1 MGTAVVA
8 AVMLDL
14 LEVTDWAGDWVVVD
28 WAATAVEEAAVDLVA
43 VDSVAVDSAA
53 VEEAAVDS
61 VVEVEVDLA
70 VAAVDLAVAAV
81 ADSPQGSMPKR
92 GLRRFHSRSIQRP
105 PVLRHLKLR
114 RIHPRCHLQPHHPG
128 PFRRETT
135 RGSTRRRTDIF

>member
-1 MGTAVVA
+1 MVA

-14 LEVTDWAGDWVVVD
+14 LEVTDWAGDWAVVD
-28 WAATAVEEAAVDLVA
+28 WAATAVEEVAVDLVV

-61 VVEVEVDLA
+61 VVEVAVDL
-70 VAAVDLAVAAV
+70 AVDLAVAAV

-105 PVLRHLKLR
+105 PVLHHLKLR
-114 RIHPRCHLQPHHPG
+114 RIHQLCHLQH
-128 PFRRETT
+128 
-135 RGSTRRRTDIF
+135 RTAPSRPATIGWSCIARP

>member
-1 MGTAVVA
+1 MVA

-14 LEVTDWAGDWVVVD
+14 LEVTDWAGDWAVVD

-43 VDSVAVDSAA
+43 AGSAT

-114 RIHPRCHLQPHHPG
+114 RIHQLCHLQH
-128 PFRRETT
+128 
-135 RGSTRRRTDIF
+135 RRTAPSRPATIGWSCIARP